1 MESKANMKKITATAI
16 SGLALLVSNSCA
28 NVGSARV
35 AIQNHAESH
44 QCQDSKYDNSVIC
57 LKDDLGE
64 AYKSVYQIS
73 TITNSKD
80 ASKNEAIDLIE
91 GSGMLLEGGY
101 LLTAYHITNPQMDNN
116 HESRTYLQA
125 GKELYALEQ
134 VAGDKDLDFM
144 IMKLTEELPNPHPY
158 KHKTG
163 NASELRIGDAAY
175 IIGNAHGFGINMREG
190 IISQLEYDNFLEEDF
205 AVSCGGNYGDSG
217 GPIFALRDG
226 KIELVGIMTM
236 VVPNANKLAYARS
249 INTILAYLEKLM
261 QKENIPI
268 KK

>member
-1 MESKANMKKITATAI
+1 
-16 SGLALLVSNSCA
+16 
-28 NVGSARV
+28 
-35 AIQNHAESH
+35 
-44 QCQDSKYDNSVIC
+44 
-57 LKDDLGE
+57 
-64 AYKSVYQIS
+64 
-73 TITNSKD
+73 
-80 ASKNEAIDLIE
+80 
-91 GSGMLLEGGY
+91 
-101 LLTAYHITNPQMDNN
+101 
-116 HESRTYLQA
+116 
-125 GKELYALEQ
+125 
-134 VAGDKDLDFM
+134 
-144 IMKLTEELPNPHPY
+144 
-158 KHKTG
+158 
-163 NASELRIGDAAY
+163 
-175 IIGNAHGFGINMREG
+175 MREG